1 MSSRPQL
8 DPYTVYPNADASP
21 ANTSSMASSFTTQ
34 ATIVQKLSQ
43 ISYSCSW
50 LGTSPVG
57 SISVQGSN
65 DYSIKPGGANA
76 VQNPGIWNNLVLSF
90 NGGTTTSIPI
100 SGNSDHG
107 LIDIASTGLY
117 AIRLIYTAVSG
128 TGNMTVIINA
138 KVS

>member
-21 ANTSSMASSFTTQ
+21 ANTSSMAASFTSQ
-34 ATIVQKLSQ
+34 PTIVQKLSQ

-50 LGTSPVG
+50 TGTSPVG
-57 SISVQGSN
+57 SISVQGSD

-76 VQNPGIWNNLVLSF
+76 VQNPGTWNNLVLSY
-90 NGGTTTSIPI
+90 NSGTTTSIPI
-100 SGNSDHG
+100 SGNSGNG
-107 LIDIASTGLY
+107 LIDIAATGIY
-117 AIRLIYTAVSG
+117 ALRLVYTATSG
-128 TGNMTVIINA
+128 TGNMNVIVTA

>member
-8 DPYTVYPNADASP
+8 DPYTVYPNPLASP
-21 ANTSSMASSFTTQ
+21 ANTSSMASSFITQ
-34 ATIVQKLSQ
+34 PTIVQKLSQ
-43 ISYSCSW
+43 ISYSCVW
-50 LGTSPVG
+50 TGTSPVG

-76 VQNPGIWNNLVLSF
+76 VENPGTWNNLVLSS
-90 NGGTTTSIPI
+90 GGATTTNIPV

-117 AIRLIYTAVSG
+117 AIRLVYTAISG
-128 TGNMTVIINA
+128 TGNMTVVINA